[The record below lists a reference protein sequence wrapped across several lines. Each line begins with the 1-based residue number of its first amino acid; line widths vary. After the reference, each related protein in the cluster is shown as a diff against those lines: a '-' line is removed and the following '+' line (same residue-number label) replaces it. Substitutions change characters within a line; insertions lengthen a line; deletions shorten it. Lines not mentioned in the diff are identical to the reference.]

1 MIKIIAGTL
10 TQFFEKIEL
19 ETLILLG
26 FFCGFNMP
34 KRNLNILTCNDYIL
48 FIFVLICQRGI

>member
-34 KRNLNILTCNDYIL
+34 KRNLNW
-48 FIFVLICQRGI
+48 FISRLSHSVQ